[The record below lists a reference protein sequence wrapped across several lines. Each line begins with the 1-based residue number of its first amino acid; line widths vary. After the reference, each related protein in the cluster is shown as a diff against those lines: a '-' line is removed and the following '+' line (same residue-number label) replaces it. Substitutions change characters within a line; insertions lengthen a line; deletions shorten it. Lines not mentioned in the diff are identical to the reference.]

1 MNKEKAIYTIGT
13 SNRSLQ
19 EFLEIL
25 KKYSIQQIAD
35 VRRFPTSRYEHFK
48 QENLKNS
55 LEKEGI
61 KYVHIKEL
69 GGYRKNG
76 YLKHIQSDEFKQG
89 IEKLLEITRYH
100 KTAVMCAELLFFRC
114 HRRFIS
120 DKLVEQ
126 GEKVIHIID
135 EKRTYQHRYKGEQ
148 LP

>member
-1 MNKEKAIYTIGT
+1 MNKGEAIYTIGT

-19 EFLEIL
+19 EFLGTL
-25 KKYSIQQIAD
+25 KKYRIQMVVD
-35 VRRFPTSRYEHFK
+35 VRRFPTSKHEHFK

-76 YLKHIQSDEFKQG
+76 YLKHIQSEEFRQG
-89 IEKLLEITRYH
+89 IEKLLEIARQH
-100 KTAVMCAELLFFRC
+100 KTAIMCAELLFFRC

-126 GEKVIHIID
+126 GEKVLHIID
-135 EKRTYQHRYKGEQ
+135 EKRTYQHKPISKG
-148 LP
+148 